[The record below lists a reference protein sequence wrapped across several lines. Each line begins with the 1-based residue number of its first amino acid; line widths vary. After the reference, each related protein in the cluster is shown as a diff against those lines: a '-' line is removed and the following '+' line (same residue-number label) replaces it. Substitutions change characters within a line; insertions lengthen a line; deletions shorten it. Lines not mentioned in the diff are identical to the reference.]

1 MLKRL
6 KNWWLDIHRLFEVT
20 VILRTLSIHAQI
32 TILGCRLGGEL
43 DLRPLFGWLPLFI
56 FRLNKQW
63 HGKIGKHKSISC
75 DLYCVGCLST
85 GFSFSKRI
93 HCDHSPCNLTLEL
106 LGAVLEVDYHDI
118 RHWNATENRYKTA
131 EEEEES

>member
-6 KNWWLDIHRLFEVT
+6 KNWWFDIHRLFEVT
-20 VILRTLSIHAQI
+20 VIVCTRYIEAEI

-43 DLRPLFGWLPLFI
+43 DLRPLFDWLPLFI

-63 HGKIGKHKSISC
+63 QRKIGKHKSISC
-75 DLYCVGCLST
+75 KLYCVGCLST
-85 GFSFSKRI
+85 GFSFSKHI

-106 LGAVLEVDYHDI
+106 LGAVLNLGCRDI
-118 RHWNATENRYKTA
+118 RHWNSTENRYKTA
-131 EEEEES
+131 KEEKES